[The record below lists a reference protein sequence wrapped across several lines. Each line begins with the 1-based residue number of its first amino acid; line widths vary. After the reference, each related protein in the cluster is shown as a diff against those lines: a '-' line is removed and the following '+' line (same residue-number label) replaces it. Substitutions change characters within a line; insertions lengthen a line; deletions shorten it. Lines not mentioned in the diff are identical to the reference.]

1 MADSLGGFER
11 TSFMSDI
18 HISIRYLI
26 YFLIAVGWTTL
37 FSMSNTRGIRGYRN
51 LGILACCILL
61 IVMLFRVQFTSAVA
75 TWCVLGVSGGLVYI
89 AYELL
94 ARIRA
99 SQSEQKP
106 KVSFGHVIYG
116 NLMWPVMVPE
126 AVEYI
131 LAELGILKA
140 PPTPPKPAKQDETPA
155 V

>member
-1 MADSLGGFER
+1 
-11 TSFMSDI
+11 MSDI

-51 LGILACCILL
+51 CGILACYILL
-61 IVMLFRVQFTSAVA
+61 IVMLFRVPFTSALV
-75 TWCVLGVSGGLVYI
+75 TWCILGVGGGLVYI
-89 AYELL
+89 AYEML
-94 ARIRA
+94 ARVRA
-99 SQSEQKP
+99 SESEKKP

-131 LAELGILKA
+131 LADIGILKA
-140 PPTPPKPAKQDETPA
+140 PPTPPQPVKKDETPA
-155 V
+155 A

>member
-1 MADSLGGFER
+1 
-11 TSFMSDI
+11 MSDI

-51 LGILACCILL
+51 FGILACYILL
-61 IVMLFRVQFTSAVA
+61 IVMLVRVPFTSALL

-94 ARIRA
+94 TRARA
-99 SQSEQKP
+99 SESEKKP

-131 LAELGILKA
+131 LADMGILKS
-140 PPTPPKPAKQDETPA
+140 PPTPSQPVKKDETPA
-155 V
+155 A